1 MLISIFTQSLFAFDL
16 KRAIEVA
23 GEVGFDGIEI
33 ACQKPHL
40 TLAQAQHERR
50 IIMSF
55 IQSAGLAVS
64 ALSTYTNFTELSAAK
79 QSRKDLMS
87 FTRLASEFETE
98 MIKFTPGPP
107 SSVHASR
114 KDWETL
120 ERELEPCVKLA
131 EKQKVKLAVE
141 THLNMLTD
149 TTLSTMRLVDMFDS
163 PAVGVNLD
171 FCNVFLG
178 GDAPDES
185 ILQIQDK
192 VYFTHVKD
200 VDTDVSN
207 RYWTPLGQGKLNY
220 PGIIKALTEIGYNG
234 YLSIECLYDKI
245 NDRPREAIENDLRY
259 LARLLHANAA
269 ANY

>member
-1 MLISIFTQSLFAFDL
+1 MLISLFTQSLFAFDL
-16 KRAIEVA
+16 RRAIEVT

-40 TLAQAQHERR
+40 TLSQAQRERR
-50 IIMSF
+50 TIMSF
-55 IQSAGLAVS
+55 IQNAGLAVS
-64 ALSTYTNFTELSAAK
+64 ALSTYTNFTELEAAK

-87 FTRLASEFETE
+87 FIKLASEFETDT
-98 MIKFTPGPP
+98 IKFTPGPP
-107 SSVHASR
+107 SSANALR

-131 EKQKVKLAVE
+131 ESQNVKLALE

-149 TTLSTMRLVDMFDS
+149 TTLSAVRLVDIFDS
-163 PAVGVNLD
+163 PTLGVNLD

-178 GDAPDES
+178 GDVPSES
-185 ILQIQDK
+185 ILQLKDK
-192 VYFTHVKD
+192 IYFTHVKD

-220 PGIIKALTEIGYNG
+220 PEIIKTLSEIGYNG

-245 NDRPREAIENDLRY
+245 KEKPGESVENDFRY
-259 LARLLHANAA
+259 LARLLNANVV
-269 ANY
+269 